1 MSQSHVR
8 LPDRLDAVGESIKD
22 TARSVV
28 RIGLRGW
35 FHQRRLDG
43 IDNKIVVSGTRGK
56 SSLTR
61 WLYEILHSRDHD
73 TLAKITGNHPV
84 SLHSGEEHPIERDYS
99 RVTLYENETEIRK
112 HTPEDAMIV
121 ENQAISAYTTR
132 MVNDV
137 FTDPDVIVLSNVRE
151 DHLSTLGGDR
161 HKVARGLVRAIPD
174 GTHVVNGER
183 DPALRKYID
192 QEIDRLETTVSHV
205 TVPPEESHIPGIESI
220 YALNHVL
227 ATIGEEPLDD
237 DSLKAY
243 RDEMRVEWTLLPEGL
258 IYNAAEVNDVQS
270 TEMMRESLTQGYD
283 GPIQPFLYLRGD
295 RRGRT
300 VSFLHYLTDLY
311 ERDEEIFEE
320 VHVAGPMA
328 DVFAR
333 KAEFPVRVHDVEEES
348 AAAVLDSLFESGHPV
363 VLMGNTVASFMREL
377 ADEIDEREIRPDE
390 IDEEHDSDRIPT
402 EALADSRAKELAEA
416 TPIDSSGT
424 DDEVPPLR
432 RQPIVDALWGLYRS
446 ESIGTGVL
454 RRRDRGCGRRRAP
467 HPSLR
472 ANGRGGSKKPP
483 LERSRDVPFSDPTA
497 IA

>member
-1 MSQSHVR
+1 MSQGYTHGQ
-8 LPDRLDAVGESIKD
+8 LTDRLKSMGESIRG

-28 RIGLRGW
+28 QTGLRGW
-35 FHQRRLDG
+35 FHQRRLQD

-61 WLYEILHSRDHD
+61 WLYEILYSRDHD

-112 HTPEDAMIV
+112 HTPEDSMII
-121 ENQAISAYTTR
+121 ENQAISSYTTR
-132 MVNDV
+132 MVNDI
-137 FTDPDVIVLSNVRE
+137 FTDPEVVVLSNVRE
-151 DHLSTLGGDR
+151 DHLSTIGGDR
-161 HKVARGLVRAIPD
+161 YKVARGLVRAIPD

-183 DPALRKYID
+183 DPDLREYID
-192 QEIDRLETTVSHV
+192 QELERLDTTVSHV
-205 TVPPEESHIPGIESI
+205 TVPPAESHIPGIESI

-227 ATIGEEPLDD
+227 AAIGEEPLDD
-237 DSLKAY
+237 DTLEAY

-311 ERDEEIFEE
+311 ERDEGIFEE

-333 KAEFPVRVHDVEEES
+333 KADFPVHVHDVEEES
-348 AAAVLDSLFESGHPV
+348 AAEVLDALLEPDYPV

-377 ADEIDEREIRPDE
+377 DDEIDDREIPSDE
-390 IDEEHDSDRIPT
+390 IAEEHDSDRIPT
-402 EALADSRAKELAEA
+402 EALADSKAKELTETKPFAERASEEGRQRQSSA
-416 TPIDSSGT
+416 TET
-424 DDEVPPLR
+424 AQR
-432 RQPIVDALWGLYRS
+432 
-446 ESIGTGVL
+446 
-454 RRRDRGCGRRRAP
+454 
-467 HPSLR
+467 HP
-472 ANGRGGSKKPP
+472 
-483 LERSRDVPFSDPTA
+483 
-497 IA
+497 